1 MRLPNLPMATAIV
14 IAAASAAQ
22 SGTFN
27 YEANLRDINGL
38 GGSATAAL
46 VYDNIANTLGV
57 SIRGQGFEPGMLH
70 VQHIHGSNNS
80 DGSAIDSV
88 TPTIAADDP
97 ANGGDGDGFI
107 DLIEG
112 VPSYGGILLSLFDEG
127 NTGNGFSGFPAVGTD
142 GMLMFDYTFD
152 LATTGALNTGVTA
165 SDLFPLDFRE
175 IVIHGAFIPD
185 GVGGVSDGTS
195 PLDIMGAGYSN
206 FIPVA
211 AGEITAAPVP
221 LPAALWMLLAG
232 VGGLGAVRARRSKQ
246 A

>member
-1 MRLPNLPMATAIV
+1 
-14 IAAASAAQ
+14 
-22 SGTFN
+22 
-27 YEANLRDINGL
+27 
-38 GGSATAAL
+38 
-46 VYDNIANTLGV
+46 
-57 SIRGQGFEPGMLH
+57 MLH